1 MARRWLH
8 QTIRDSRRNP
18 HGLLYGTVGNFGTE
32 SRMDYTI
39 VGSAV
44 NLASRIENTAE
55 PGTVYISEDTYLLV
69 REKFAS
75 LTVNKVTPKG
85 ISQPVQLYKVLM
97 EEAAE
102 GVQTLSQDGFQ
113 LQYQPELLTAESRE
127 QLRLVLEKI
136 TRESAP

>member
-1 MARRWLH
+1 
-8 QTIRDSRRNP
+8 
-18 HGLLYGTVGNFGTE
+18 
-32 SRMDYTI
+32 

-44 NLASRIENTAE
+44 NLASRIESTAE

-75 LTVNKVTPKG
+75 LPVNKVTPKG
-85 ISQPVQLYKVLM
+85 ISQPVQLYKALM

-136 TRESAP
+136 TRESSP